1 MPAEPLRHDEI
12 AGALDV
18 SERRVRQ
25 RAKREHWPSLKIA
38 KQGGRTGEVI
48 HSLLP
53 PDVRQAVARKEA
65 EDQGLVLAQ
74 EILPAVQ
81 PEGENLIPERS
92 KEIGKAKY
100 LLVHA
105 YRKAKAAAPWGKKIE
120 TEKAFVL
127 AYNAQQLLPNVY
139 KVVGPVEVPTLRTL
153 DKNLRD
159 ADDDYIVLCDG
170 RGGWKKH
177 GTTKYR
183 GRDLSI
189 QAQQIFIGCYLSPG
203 NNSVTIIS
211 CINATRLALQER
223 DLYADYS
230 DSTFRRYL
238 KDFRERFSH
247 IICLAREGFKAYEDK
262 FAPYLS
268 RDFSMLEPGDVW
280 VADGKTL
287 DFMVKHPVHGRP
299 VRMVL
304 IVFTDAASRA
314 VMGWQLMPTA
324 NTLSVA
330 AAFMHACM
338 AFGRPPKCVYLDNG
352 KEFKNK
358 FFLGD
363 EGFENCMGL
372 YSRLGVAVHFAKP
385 YNGKAKPV
393 ERFFGT
399 MGTQLENKLPSYIGN
414 AITNK
419 PAHLMR
425 NEKIHKKLHLARTKG
440 WVPNIREAAEILDRY
455 VYQFNTTEHSSLCA
469 EYSYLEGLAPWD
481 LVEPYRTPISQDTMN
496 KLREDF
502 MLRAYPV
509 PDRCRVKVNGL
520 QYEGECLHGLERHK
534 KIEVRYEWS
543 DYERVYCYMRD
554 GRYLGEAT
562 AVIKV
567 NPMISEFGGTIA
579 AYRFHVAIREK
590 HRIIR
595 NAKKTF
601 KEMGVEKSAAN
612 KLIEEFSGDIEAAIQ
627 QGHLDLSTDG
637 LKRLPELKKDVVKE
651 PELSEEE
658 LAEQLAEREQW
669 QEESMEP
676 DTPEDDGPVVDA
688 EFESV
693 DPMEEYKAE
702 LDGLRPVN
710 RYERLMVLEVQGVD
724 IGPEY
729 RAFMRYFEETKE
741 YRDQA
746 AELVQRRVILAEAYK

>member
-1 MPAEPLRHDEI
+1 MPAELLDTNAI
-12 AGALDV
+12 ASVTDV
-18 SERRVRQ
+18 SERRARQ
-25 RAKREHWPSLKIA
+25 RAQHENWPTLKVVGR
-38 KQGGRTGEVI
+38 GGQAGHMI
-48 HSLLP
+48 PSLLP
-53 PDVRQAVARKEA
+53 DDVRQAVARKEA
-65 EDQGLVLAQ
+65 EEQGLMLAR
-74 EILPAVQ
+74 EVLPAVQ

-105 YRKAKAAAPWGKKIE
+105 YRRAKAASPWGRKIE
-120 TEKAFVL
+120 TEEAFVL

-139 KVVGPVEVPTLRTL
+139 KVVGEIALKTVRAL
-153 DKNLRD
+153 DKKLKESG
-159 ADDDYIVLCDG
+159 DDYAALCDG

-189 QAQQIFIGCYLSPG
+189 QAQQIFIGCYLASG
-203 NNSVTIIS
+203 NDSVTIIS
-211 CINATRLALQER
+211 CINATRLTLNDRE
-223 DLYADYS
+223 LYADYS
-230 DSTFRRYL
+230 ASTFRRYM
-238 KDFRERFSH
+238 KDFRERHSH
-247 IICLAREGFKAYEDK
+247 IICLARQGFKAYQDK
-262 FAPYLS
+262 YAPFLS
-268 RDFSMLEPGDVW
+268 RDFSQLEPGDVW

-330 AAFMHACM
+330 AAFMNGCM
-338 AFGRPPKCVYLDNG
+338 AFGKPPKCVYLDNG
-352 KEFKNK
+352 SEFKNK

-363 EGFENCMGL
+363 DNFDNCKGL

-385 YNGKAKPV
+385 YNAKAKPV

-399 MGTQLENKLPSYIGN
+399 MGTQLENKVPSYIGN
-414 AITNK
+414 AIDMK

-425 NEKIHKKLHLARTKG
+425 NEKIHKQLHEARTQG
-440 WVPNIREAAEILDRY
+440 WVPNIREAAEIIDRY
-455 VYQFNTTEHSSLCA
+455 VYQFNTTAHSSLCA
-469 EYSYLEGLAPWD
+469 EYSYLKDLAPWD
-481 LVEPYRTPISQDTMN
+481 LVEPYRSPLSQDTMN

-534 KIEVRYEWS
+534 KIEARYELS
-543 DYERVYCYMRD
+543 DYERVYCYLRD

-562 AVIKV
+562 VVIKV
-567 NPMISEFGGTIA
+567 HPMISEFGGTIA
-579 AYRFHVAIREK
+579 AYRFQVAIREN

-601 KEMGVEKSAAN
+601 KAIGMDKSASN
-612 KLIEEFSGDIEAAIQ
+612 KFIEEFAGNIDEAMA
-627 QGHLDLSTDG
+627 QGHLDMSPEG
-637 LKRLPELKKDVVKE
+637 LKRLPGLKRQIEAPERTDEEILAELERLEAHQDAEAAQAEE
-651 PELSEEE
+651 PRELTMADCRQELSR
-658 LAEQLAEREQW
+658 L
-669 QEESMEP
+669 
-676 DTPEDDGPVVDA
+676 TGIHK
-688 EFESV
+688 F
-693 DPMEEYKAE
+693 
-702 LDGLRPVN
+702 
-710 RYERLMVLEVQGVD
+710 ERLMELDIQGVELD
-724 IGPEY
+724 NEARNFMTYYMQSAEY
-729 RAFMRYFEETKE
+729 RQYAEMLEEKRQMLIE
-741 YRDQA
+741 Q
-746 AELVQRRVILAEAYK
+746 Q